1 MKPSKVYSRKDDE
14 ADLIALGTLLA
25 GMPIKQMAGFF
36 NRPRHNLR
44 KLMISIITEDIQA
57 EANRASAAYY
67 SPLFVGI
74 PLDKVKKQVENLIP
88 L

>member
-1 MKPSKVYSRKDDE
+1 MKPSKVYLREDDE

-25 GMPIKQMAGFF
+25 GMPIRQMAGFF
-36 NRPRHNLR
+36 KRPRHNLR
-44 KLMISIITEDIQA
+44 KLMVSIITEDIQA

-67 SPLFVGI
+67 SPLLVGI